1 MKKTSQKLTTL
12 FLALFAFVTIA
23 NAQIASPLLTKLSE
37 LNSQQIFKLQLN
49 NNESEIYYFVIKD
62 LEGTI
67 LHSEKISEKNAV
79 RSFTFDTETLL
90 NTNTIIVVVKN
101 TTNNTNTLFE
111 VKYNNKVVNDVTV
124 SKKMSL

>member
-1 MKKTSQKLTTL
+1 MKKTTQKLTTL
-12 FLALFAFVTIA
+12 FLASFAFVTIA
-23 NAQIASPLLTKLSE
+23 SAQVAPPLLTKSNE

-67 LHSEKISEKNAV
+67 LYSEKISEKNAV
-79 RSFTFDTETLL
+79 RSFTFDNETLQTSSTL
-90 NTNTIIVVVKN
+90 IVAVKN
-101 TTNNTNTLFE
+101 ITNNTNTLFE

-124 SKKMSL
+124 SKKTSL